1 MPKKLE
7 MALKREAKKRFGSVK
22 SEKARAFIYGTMR
35 RQGWKPKREQ
45 KKKKLKLTSKKSGK

>member
-7 MALKREAKKRFGSVK
+7 IALKKEAKKRFGSIK

-45 KKKKLKLTSKKSGK
+45 KKKIIFKRQSK